1 MAITAARAVLR
12 MGVLFGAAAALTAPA
27 PGQERKVRKCASDD
41 RYQAL
46 LQRDPEFRAARRQL
60 KVLTEAFESVR
71 ESGRFAERSGPIR
84 IPVVVH
90 VVYHT
95 DAQNISDEQIRSQ
108 LAALDADYQMQN
120 PDVGSVPAPF
130 KDRVGNPL
138 VQFALAVRGPD
149 GKATTGI
156 TRTKSAET
164 EFLYDGPKAEA
175 VKFTARGGR
184 DGWPRE
190 SYLNLWVCPLGG
202 DLLGYASFPGED
214 PALDGVVI
222 NYTAFGTTG
231 TAEAPFDKGR
241 TATHEVG
248 HWLNLF
254 HIWGDDRNAC
264 TGSDQVRD
272 TPNQASQNTQCP
284 TFPHRT
290 CGNRGTGDMLMNYM
304 DYTDDACM
312 FAFTKGQVRRMEATL
327 SGARLAITTS
337 QGLTQ
342 P

>member
-1 MAITAARAVLR
+1 MAMSAGRAILR
-12 MGVLFGAAAALTAPA
+12 MGLLFLAAAALTAPV

-41 RYQAL
+41 RYQAM
-46 LQRDPEFRAARRQL
+46 LQRDPEFRAARKQL
-60 KVLTEAFESVR
+60 RVLTEAFEAVR
-71 ESGRFAERSGPIR
+71 ESGRFGERTGPVR

-95 DAQNISDEQIRSQ
+95 DAQNISDEQIKSQ
-108 LAALDADYQMQN
+108 LAALA
-120 PDVGSVPAPF
+120 
-130 KDRVGNPL
+130 
-138 VQFALAVRGPD
+138 QFALAVRGPD
-149 GKATTGI
+149 GNATPGI

-164 EFLYDGPKAEA
+164 EFLYDGPKGEA
-175 VKFTARGGR
+175 VKFTARGGH
-184 DGWPRE
+184 DGWPRD

-214 PALDGVVI
+214 PGLDGVVI

-231 TAEAPFDKGR
+231 TAETPFDKGR
-241 TATHEVG
+241 TATHEIG

-254 HIWGDDRNAC
+254 HIWGDDRAAC

-284 TFPHRT
+284 SFPHRT
-290 CGNRGTGDMLMNYM
+290 CGNKGTGDMFMNYM

-327 SGARLAITTS
+327 NGARLAITTS
-337 QGLTQ
+337 QGLTV